1 MPDSVRPIK
10 KNNSDTS
17 LYFSATEY
25 KCATT
30 PELALGWLISFHQM
44 KIKQN
49 TVLFGPDLKY
59 MRAWQ
64 NIPRFG
70 SY

>member
-1 MPDSVRPIK
+1 MPAASVEQK
-10 KNNSDTS
+10 KIH
-17 LYFSATEY
+17 FSAT
-25 KCATT
+25 TST
-30 PELALGWLISFHQM
+30 PELALGWLISFRQT